1 MGYDYQLTHQKIL
14 ESAMKHFTEFGFR
27 DASIRN
33 ICHDAGVTNGAFY
46 VHFKSKEELFSAL
59 VDEAINGFLQA
70 YDGYSEFEVNSKED
84 LVRMFSSSYSSIE
97 ALLHHVYRH
106 GVQFVLVLRC
116 SQGTVYEDFVDRM
129 VREETGNTMKYLE
142 SCRAFMEH
150 PENISERIAEI
161 FADMAIRHAFDAF
174 VRGVPEEDNVRETRL
189 ASTFC
194 IAGYREILGF

>member
-14 ESAMKHFTEFGFR
+14 ESAMKHFTEVGFR

-46 VHFKSKEELFSAL
+46 LHFKSKEELFSAL
-59 VDEAINGFLQA
+59 VDEAINGFMQA
-70 YDGYSEFEVNSKED
+70 YDGYADFEVNSKED
-84 LVRMFSSSYSSIE
+84 LVGLFSSSYSSIE
-97 ALLHHVYRH
+97 ALLHYVYQH
-106 GVQFVLVLRC
+106 GAQFILVLRC
-116 SQGTVYEDFVDRM
+116 SQGTEYEGFVDRM
-129 VREETGNTMKYLE
+129 VSEETCNTMKYLE

-150 PENISERIAEI
+150 PENISDRIAEI

-194 IAGYREILGF
+194 IAGYRDILGF

>member
-14 ESAMKHFTEFGFR
+14 ESAMKHFTEVGFR

-59 VDEAINGFLQA
+59 VDETINGFMQA
-70 YDGYSEFEVNSKED
+70 YDGYADFEVYSKED

-97 ALLHHVYRH
+97 VLLHYVYKH
-106 GVQFVLVLRC
+106 GAQFQLVLKC
-116 SQGTVYEDFVDRM
+116 SQGTVYEDFIDRM
-129 VREETGNTMKYLE
+129 VSEETRNTMKYLE
-142 SCRAFMEH
+142 SCGTFMEH
-150 PENISERIAEI
+150 PENISDRIAEI

-174 VRGVPEEDNVRETRL
+174 VRGVPEEVNVRETRL
-189 ASTFC
+189 ASNFC
-194 IAGYREILGF
+194 IAGYRDVLGF

>member
-14 ESAMKHFTEFGFR
+14 ESAMKHFTEVGFR

-59 VDEAINGFLQA
+59 VDETINGFTQS
-70 YDGYSEFEVNSKED
+70 YEDFSEFEVKSKDD
-84 LVRMFSSSYSSIE
+84 LTRMFGSSYSSIE
-97 ALLHHVYRH
+97 TLLHYVYQH
-106 GVQFVLVLRC
+106 AGKFMLVLRC
-116 SQGTVYEDFVDRM
+116 SQGTVYEGFVDRM
-129 VREETGNTMKYLE
+129 VKEETCNTMKYLE
-142 SCRAFMEH
+142 ACSRYMKH
-150 PENISERIAEI
+150 PENITERIAEI

-174 VRGVPEEDNVRETRL
+174 VRGVPEEDNVRDTRL
-189 ASTFC
+189 ASDFC

>member
-14 ESAMKHFTEFGFR
+14 ESAMKHFTEVGFR